1 MASVSE
7 AVSVGLD
14 HYFADRKTEAAEI
27 FRRILDAV
35 PDQPQALRM
44 AGVLAG
50 ERGELTEAV
59 GLLRRAWRLSP
70 ADGDLACN
78 LAQAQA
84 GAGLQ
89 DEADATLI
97 AAGPLFP
104 ADAAALAAGARKARR
119 NGDSSRAYTLER
131 RRARLSADTDA
142 IWAMADD
149 AEAAGHTATAQEA
162 RRALLSIGP
171 WLEEVWSELAE
182 SAEKQGDLYNARR
195 LFDRAF
201 RLAPHRVKLSA
212 ALGRT
217 RRAAG
222 LDREYFSSD
231 GQDAL
236 IHRMYF
242 PRRRDG
248 FFVDLGAYDGV
259 TWSNSLFF
267 ERESGWAGLCVE
279 ASPARFKN
287 YQASGRSAP
296 CLNVAVGDQ
305 DGEAAFLEVV
315 EGMTMTGGLLD
326 AFAPEQRA
334 YVEQNAGEQ
343 QIVTVPVRRL
353 DGLLRERGV
362 RHIDFLSADI
372 EGAERAA
379 VESLD
384 PDEFT
389 IDVMCLENL
398 GADAALRT
406 LLDQRGYDFICR
418 FPGGDEIYVRRGFS
432 PAG

>member
-7 AVSVGLD
+7 AVSAGLD
-14 HYFADRKTEAAEI
+14 HYFAGRKAEATEI
-27 FRRILDAV
+27 FHRILDAV
-35 PDQPQALRM
+35 PDHPPALRM

-50 ERGELTEAV
+50 ERGDLTEAAA
-59 GLLRRAWRLSP
+59 LLSQARRLSP
-70 ADGDLACN
+70 ADGDLARN

-89 DEADATLI
+89 DAADRTLI
-97 AAGPLFP
+97 AAAPLLP
-104 ADAAALAAGARKARR
+104 ADSAVWAAAARKARR
-119 NGDSSRAYTLER
+119 GGDSPRAYALER
-131 RRARLSADTDA
+131 RRARLIADSQA

-149 AEAAGHTATAQEA
+149 ADAAGDKTAAEQA
-162 RRALLSIGP
+162 RRALLMIGP
-171 WLEEVWSELAE
+171 WLEEVWSEIAVA
-182 SAEKQGDLYNARR
+182 AEKQGDLHQARR

-201 RLAPHRVKLSA
+201 RLAPHRVGLCL

-222 LDREYFSSD
+222 LDREYFSCD

-259 TWSNSLFF
+259 IWSNSLFF
-267 ERESGWAGLCVE
+267 ERESGWSGLCVE
-279 ASPARFKN
+279 ASPARFKD

-305 DGEAAFLEVV
+305 DGEAPFLEVTD
-315 EGMTMTGGLLD
+315 GMTMTGGLLG
-326 AFAPEQRA
+326 AYAPEQRA
-334 YVEQNAGEQ
+334 YVEQNAGAQ

-353 DGLLRERGV
+353 DGLLREHGV
-362 RHIDFLSADI
+362 RHIDFLTADI
-372 EGAERAA
+372 EGGERAA
-379 VESLD
+379 IESLD

-398 GADAALRT
+398 AADAALRT